1 MVYSNKIKMFDL
13 FSIPT
18 ADNID
23 MRIKYIVFALIFS
36 ILLIV
41 VVNIGNTNK
50 ILTTLAHLIGVLIS
64 GYAGFNILYFNPK
77 NNESVQ

>member
-1 MVYSNKIKMFDL
+1 MISL

-18 ADNID
+18 NDNID
-23 MRIKYIVFALIFS
+23 MRIKYIVIALIVC

-50 ILTTLAHLIGVLIS
+50 FLTTLVHLIGILLS
-64 GYAGFNILYFNPK
+64 GYAGFNVLYFNPK
-77 NNESVQ
+77 PVENVQ